1 MQLFRNFPFDKT
13 TDRSQISRVDEKPIS
28 RQEILTLH
36 NRIPPMKKFLTAAV
50 MSAALSSGVL
60 AANVASDN
68 ASTANY
74 PGGTWT
80 TGSNGGSGF
89 GAWTLTPTPSGGF
102 AGSYIGGTALG
113 NPTFGIFSGNN
124 AAANMLAYRPFTG
137 GGLTSGQSF
146 SVSLANTVT
155 INGQIGLSLM
165 SGSSA
170 RWTLKF
176 VSGQTSWQLN
186 DGGSDFGAGQ
196 AYIANNPLTLTFT
209 YNGASSY
216 SYTFGTGSGNNF
228 NATADI
234 SNLDGVQ
241 FFSTNQGPDQNL
253 GINNLSVVPEPS
265 TYALLA
271 LSAAGFG
278 AHVIRRRRRG

>member
-1 MQLFRNFPFDKT
+1 
-13 TDRSQISRVDEKPIS
+13 
-28 RQEILTLH
+28 
-36 NRIPPMKKFLTAAV
+36 MKKLLIAAV
-50 MSAALSSGVL
+50 ALIAVSSGAL

-80 TGSNGGSGF
+80 TGSNGGTGF
-89 GAWTLTPTPSGGF
+89 GNWTLTSTPAGGF
-102 AGSYIGGTALG
+102 SGSYIGGTAIG
-113 NPTFGIFSGNN
+113 DPAFGIFSGGT
-124 AAANMLAYRPFTG
+124 AAATMLAYRPFTG

-146 SVSLANTVT
+146 GVTIGNTVT
-155 INGQIGLSLM
+155 INTGGELGLSLM
-165 SGSSA
+165 SGGSA

-176 VSGQTSWQLN
+176 VGGGANWLLN
-186 DGGSDFGAGQ
+186 DGGSDFSSGQ
-196 AYIANNPLTLTFT
+196 AYAANTPLSLTFT
-209 YNGASSY
+209 YNGGSSY

-228 NATADI
+228 TASADI

-241 FFSTNQGPDQNL
+241 FFSVNQGGGENM

-271 LSAAGFG
+271 LG
-278 AHVIRRRRRG
+278 AVALGGYVARRRRR

>member
-1 MQLFRNFPFDKT
+1 
-13 TDRSQISRVDEKPIS
+13 
-28 RQEILTLH
+28 
-36 NRIPPMKKFLTAAV
+36 MKKLFI
-50 MSAALSSGVL
+50 AALMAVASLPGAF

-89 GAWTLTPTPSGGF
+89 GAWTLTSTPSGGF
-102 AGSYIGGTALG
+102 SGSYIGGTAIG
-113 NPTFGIFSGNN
+113 NPSFGIFSGGNN
-124 AAANMLAYRPFTG
+124 AANMLAYRPFTG

-146 SVSLANTVT
+146 SVTIGNTT
-155 INGQIGLSLM
+155 NIGNPGQIGLSLM
-165 SGSSA
+165 SGVSA

-176 VSGQTSWQLN
+176 VGGGTAWQLN
-186 DGGSDFGAGQ
+186 DGGSDFGSGQ
-196 AYIANNPLTLTFT
+196 AYAANTPLTLTFT
-209 YNGASSY
+209 YNGGSSY
-216 SYTFGTGSGNNF
+216 SYTFGTGSGNNYT
-228 NATADI
+228 AAADI
-234 SNLDGVQ
+234 SNLDAVQ
-241 FFSTNQGPDQNL
+241 FFSTNQGGGENM

-278 AHVIRRRRRG
+278 AHVIRRRRRN